1 MTASGPVAGRAAAT
15 GHPTGTA
22 APGMPD
28 PGAARTRP
36 TGGRDRPSVVITG
49 ASAGVGRATAR
60 AFGRLG
66 WQVGL
71 IARDHAG
78 LNAAGDE
85 IWGMGG
91 YPHLISADVAD
102 ADQVTAAA
110 DEMAEVFDGI
120 DVWINNAMA
129 TLFAP
134 VDETTPAEFRRVVD
148 VTLMG
153 QVNGTMAALRH
164 MRPVDR
170 GTIVLI
176 GSALGYRSIPLQAAY
191 CAAKHGLRGFAD
203 SLRSEL
209 IHDRSRIRLTTVHL
223 PAVDTP
229 QFDRAR
235 SRLPRRVQ
243 PVPPIYEPETIADG
257 IVDAVHRAPR
267 DLWIG
272 GSTAQLILG
281 SKVAPA
287 AWLDR
292 KMAAMA
298 WDGQMTADPADPSR
312 PDNLFEP
319 VEGDFGARGR
329 FGVQGRPA
337 ARRYAPESG
346 WRAAGWTFLG
356 AIAALGMATGFG
368 TGPRRR
374 RRR

>member
-1 MTASGPVAGRAAAT
+1 MTEDGPAAGTVAAT
-15 GHPTGTA
+15 GERTGAT
-22 APGMPD
+22 APGIPD
-28 PGAARTRP
+28 PDAARTRP
-36 TGGRDRPSVVITG
+36 VGGRDRPSVVITG

-71 IARDHAG
+71 IARDHAA

-85 IWGMGG
+85 IWRLGG
-91 YPHLISADVAD
+91 YPHVIRADVAD
-102 ADQVTAAA
+102 ADRLTAAA
-110 DEMAEVFDGI
+110 DEMAEAFAGI

-134 VDETTPAEFRRVVD
+134 VDETTAAEFRRVVD

-153 QVNGTMAALRH
+153 QVNGTMAALKH
-164 MRPVDR
+164 MRPADR
-170 GTIVLI
+170 GTIVLV
-176 GSALGYRSIPLQAAY
+176 GSALGHRSIPLQAAY

-281 SKVAPA
+281 SRFAPA
-287 AWLDR
+287 TWLDR

-329 FGVQGRPA
+329 FGAMGRPA
-337 ARRYAPESG
+337 ARRYSPASG
-346 WRAAGWTFLG
+346 WRAAGLAFLG
-356 AIAALGMATGFG
+356 AVTALGMATGFG
-368 TGPRRR
+368 TSPRRR